1 MATKFYH
8 TFISTYTDASYRIE
22 FGDNTYVGDPTL
34 IEMEG
39 EVFKLRF
46 EEQGHE
52 IYQPIKTSQCDFFLT
67 ISDDSAG
74 TALQSW
80 LTGSVL
86 NGDEDR
92 YTATIYE
99 ASVLIWHG
107 VILPDIAGRQDAS
120 RPYQWQITASDGINR
135 LKNFEFNPAYMGGGV
150 THAIVSQKDLLYD
163 ALKKTPLYATSQ
175 SLLFSTCVEWYEDNM
190 PTRGATTDPIDQ
202 TYIDTWAFTTSQ
214 DGERV
219 GFSLYR
225 VLEEICKAWRMRLI
239 FSNGIYRFIQIQSYE
254 GGTGTTY
261 ERFYRRSDGAYSTNA
276 AFNPS
281 ITWNSGSSLPRVRSG
296 NQWSYFPPLKNVFMR
311 FPFTNQNMLNGG
323 TDEPYSEFLPD
334 NIVGGT
340 NVRLFFNTVLFVQI
354 TGLPSTNRATITIEI
369 ILNLDSSYSL
379 DKDPLG
385 ALNSWGATGSTAKW
399 VIDTSLSIVSIPLSF
414 ITDEIPT
421 GVYGTNSFSIEVTE
435 VVDSITGSSLS
446 FVANR
451 SSNSTVLNYATT
463 IDGEQSFIPYLVGN
477 VSGVVNS
484 YDIEETDAI
493 MGEMFNPTYFGGLYT
508 GDTSSWNPSSA
519 RWRYKDTGVAYS
531 FNFLRVR
538 ETMAAQIKA
547 VPKYQGAV
555 VGASSVY
562 PHASIIYDGSVYI
575 LNGGEYSAN
584 DETWDGEWFKVDY
597 NRASVEDIEGDT
609 AEDDGGGTESLYRA
623 IGAISDTM
631 GLFQL
636 KGGSQF
642 VNIVSTNTT
651 ISPFAQIVH
660 CTASTTQTLSPAA
673 DWIVNGKSIEIA
685 IKNVAGVGDTV
696 TIDGDGSET
705 IDGATTITLNQY
717 ESAILYSDGTNIF
730 IK

>member
-1 MATKFYH
+1 
-8 TFISTYTDASYRIE
+8 
-22 FGDNTYVGDPTL
+22 
-34 IEMEG
+34 
-39 EVFKLRF
+39 
-46 EEQGHE
+46 
-52 IYQPIKTSQCDFFLT
+52 
-67 ISDDSAG
+67 
-74 TALQSW
+74 
-80 LTGSVL
+80 
-86 NGDEDR
+86 
-92 YTATIYE
+92 
-99 ASVLIWHG
+99 
-107 VILPDIAGRQDAS
+107 
-120 RPYQWQITASDGINR
+120 
-135 LKNFEFNPAYMGGGV
+135 
-150 THAIVSQKDLLYD
+150 
-163 ALKKTPLYATSQ
+163 
-175 SLLFSTCVEWYEDNM
+175 
-190 PTRGATTDPIDQ
+190 
-202 TYIDTWAFTTSQ
+202 
-214 DGERV
+214 
-219 GFSLYR
+219 
-225 VLEEICKAWRMRLI
+225 
-239 FSNGIYRFIQIQSYE
+239 
-254 GGTGTTY
+254 
-261 ERFYRRSDGAYSTNA
+261 
-276 AFNPS
+276 
-281 ITWNSGSSLPRVRSG
+281 
-296 NQWSYFPPLKNVFMR
+296 MR
-311 FPFTNQNMLNGG
+311 FPFKNGDMLNGAAS
-323 TDEPYSEFLPD
+323 EPYSEFLPD

-340 NVRLFFNTVLFVQI
+340 NVRFFFNTVLNI
-354 TGLPSTNRATITIEI
+354 RIPSIIPANGASISIEI
-369 ILNLDSSYSL
+369 IINLDTSYSL

-385 ALNSWGATGSTAKW
+385 AVNSWGASGSTAKW
-399 VIDTSLSIVSIPLSF
+399 LIGANQSTNIIPLAF
-414 ITDEIPT
+414 ITDEIPS
-421 GVYGTNSFSIEVTE
+421 GIYGTNAFSIAVTD
-435 VVDSITGSSLS
+435 VVDSITGSSLL
-446 FVANR
+446 FYAAR
-451 SSNSTVLNYATT
+451 SINSTSLTYATT
-463 IDGEQSFIPYLVGN
+463 IEGEQSFIPYEVGN
-477 VSGVVNS
+477 VLGVVNS

-493 MGEMFNPTYFGGLYT
+493 MGELYNPTYYGALYT
-508 GDTSSWNPSSA
+508 GDTSSWNPSSGQ
-519 RWRYKDTGVAYS
+519 WRYKDTGVAYS

-642 VNIVSTNTT
+642 VNIISTNTT

-660 CTASTTQTLSPAA
+660 CTAATTQTLSPAA